1 MDKPDVL
8 ILGAGPAGLS
18 AAIYTA
24 RSGLATV
31 IYEKGFPGGLANT
44 TDVIANYP
52 GFPENI
58 SGMELGERMRKQ
70 AEQFG
75 AVIVT
80 SEVKRLWREG
90 DQIHAQVGEE
100 TVTARAAIVASGS
113 VPKKLGVLGEG
124 ELMGRGVSYCAT
136 CDGPLYGGKATA
148 VIGGGD
154 SALQEALF
162 LSRFASKV
170 TVIHRRDELRGAAVL
185 EAAVRK
191 HLKIELALD
200 KKVKAIEGTDVVT
213 GVTVEDKKTGSQ
225 ETIPAD
231 GVFIYVGYNPSVE
244 MLGPEFERTETGF
257 LIAGAGLSTSVPGV
271 FVAGDVRDKTL
282 KQVVTA
288 AGDGAVAAISVYEY
302 LEGPQPERK

>member
-31 IYEKGFPGGLANT
+31 IYERGLPGGLANT
-44 TDVIANYP
+44 TDIIANYP

-75 AVIVT
+75 AVIVG

-90 DQIHAQVGEE
+90 DEIHAQVGEE
-100 TVTARAAIVASGS
+100 TVAGRAAIVATGS
-113 VPKKLGVLGEG
+113 VPRKLGVLGEG

-136 CDGPLYGGKATA
+136 CDGPLYGGKPT
-148 VIGGGD
+148 VIVGGGD

-170 TVIHRRDELRGAAVL
+170 TVIHRRGELRGAAVL
-185 EAAVRK
+185 EDAVRK
-191 HLKIELALD
+191 NSKIELALD
-200 KKVKAIEGTDVVT
+200 KKVKAITGTDVVT
-213 GVTVEDKKTGSQ
+213 GVTVEDKKTGRE
-225 ETIPAD
+225 ETIAAD

-244 MLGPEFERTETGF
+244 MLGPEFERTKTGF
-257 LIAGAGLSTSVPGV
+257 LIAGAGLTTSVPGV
-271 FVAGDVRDKTL
+271 FVAGDVRDKVL
-282 KQVVTA
+282 RQVVTA

-302 LEGPQPERK
+302 LEGAQPQRK

>member
-1 MDKPDVL
+1 MNKPDVL
-8 ILGAGPAGLS
+8 IIGAGPAGLS

-44 TDVIANYP
+44 TDAIANYP
-52 GFPENI
+52 GFPDSI

-75 AVIVT
+75 AVIVIRAID
-80 SEVKRLWREG
+80 RLWRE
-90 DQIHAQVGEE
+90 DERIHARVGDE
-100 TVTARAAIVASGS
+100 TVTARAAIVATGS
-113 VPKKLGVLGEG
+113 VPRKLGVMGEG

-136 CDGPLYGGKATA
+136 CDGPLYGGKPTA

-162 LSRFASKV
+162 LSRFSSKV

-185 EAAVRK
+185 EAAVRENP
-191 HLKIELALD
+191 KIELALD
-200 KKVKAIEGTDVVT
+200 KKVKAIEGTEAVT
-213 GVTVEDKKTGSQ
+213 GVAVEDKKTGAGD
-225 ETIPAD
+225 TIRAD
-231 GVFIYVGYNPSVE
+231 GVFIYVGYSPSVE
-244 MLGPEFERTETGF
+244 MLGPEFERTEKGF
-257 LIAGAGLSTSVPGV
+257 LIAREGLATSVPGV
-271 FVAGDVRDKTL
+271 FVAGDVREKTL

-288 AGDGAVAAISVYEY
+288 AGDGALAATSVYEY
-302 LEGPQPERK
+302 LEGPQPERT

>member
-1 MDKPDVL
+1 MERPDVL

-18 AAIYTA
+18 AGIYTA

-31 IYEKGFPGGLANT
+31 IYEKGLPGGLANT

-52 GFPENI
+52 GFPGNI

-75 AVIVT
+75 AVIMS

-90 DQIHAQVGEE
+90 DEIHALVGEE
-100 TVTARAAIVASGS
+100 TLIARSAIVATGS
-113 VPKKLGVLGEG
+113 LPKKLGVPGEA
-124 ELMGRGVSYCAT
+124 ELTGHGVSYCAT
-136 CDGPLYGGKATA
+136 CDGPLFGGKLTA

-162 LSRFASKV
+162 LARFASKV

-191 HLKIELALD
+191 SPKIELALD
-200 KKVKAIEGTDVVT
+200 KSVKAIDGTLAVT
-213 GVTVEDKKTGSQ
+213 GVIVEDKKTGN
-225 ETIPAD
+225 EEAIKAE

-257 LIAGAGLSTSVPGV
+257 LIAGADLATSVPGV
-271 FVAGDVRDKTL
+271 FAAGDVRDKVL

-288 AGDGAVAAISVYEY
+288 AGGGAVAAISVYQY
-302 LEGPQPERK
+302 LEGA

>member
-8 ILGAGPAGLS
+8 IVGAGPAGLS

-31 IYEKGFPGGLANT
+31 VYEKGFPGGLANT

-52 GFPENI
+52 GFPESI
-58 SGMELGERMRKQ
+58 AGMELGERMRKQ

-75 AVIVT
+75 AVIVS

-90 DQIHAQVGEE
+90 DRIHALVGEE
-100 TVTARAAIVASGS
+100 TLTARAAIVATGS
-113 VPKKLGVLGEG
+113 VPRKLGVLGES

-136 CDGPLYGGKATA
+136 CDGPLYGGKLTV

-185 EAAVRK
+185 EAAARENP
-191 HLKIELALD
+191 KIELALD
-200 KKVKAIEGTDVVT
+200 KKVRAIEGTEAVT
-213 GVTVEDKKTGSQ
+213 GVAIEDKKTGGR
-225 ETIPAD
+225 ETVPAD

-244 MLGPEFERTETGF
+244 MLGPEFERTDKGF
-257 LIAGAGLSTSVPGV
+257 LIAGDGLSTSVPGV
-271 FVAGDVRDKTL
+271 YVAGDVREKTL

-288 AGDGAVAAISVYEY
+288 AGDGAVAAVSVYEY
-302 LEGPQPERK
+302 LEGPQPERT